1 MLLVGARR
9 DRRVLSFALGDALT
23 VGPATTDGR
32 STPAATAASA
42 AKIHQKYAPTKPT
55 KSTTPT
61 NWASSSSDAKPIP
74 ALHAQD
80 AFTGVMQRMSLK
92 RVVRVGGMDVAHI
105 EPLAEPALDDV
116 DVVHPTCPPVMLTNR
131 ARA

>member
-1 MLLVGARR
+1 MLLVGPRR

-32 STPAATAASA
+32 STPAATAPSA

-92 RVVRVGGMDVAHI
+92 RVVRVGGIDVAHI
-105 EPLAEPALDDV
+105 PPLAEPALDDV
-116 DVVHPTCPPVMLTNR
+116 DVVHPTCPPFCNE
-131 ARA
+131 